1 MEEICYEV
9 FGRLTSDHLKEASS
23 EFEENLTDAV
33 ENVRCLVRQCA
44 SWWPPHP
51 PPAPYRADRRETD
64 WR

>member
-33 ENVRCLVRQCA
+33 ENARCLIRQCA
-44 SWWPPHP
+44 PTV
-51 PPAPYRADRRETD
+51 ARQIGADIHR
-64 WR
+64 